1 MKALHIGGLPPEV
14 MYDNVAFIHAVRA
27 GVSGQVVREAVAL
40 LGGHNELIADLAGT
54 TPGNLHRTYK
64 KAVLAKTQSEAILDL
79 LRLFAYA
86 ATIFDNEDI
95 VRSWFDC
102 EIPALSGTRPID
114 IMDTFQGRT
123 MVRDILVKI
132 ERGEFS

>member
-1 MKALHIGGLPPEV
+1 MKGLHVDGLPSNV
-14 MYDNVAFIHAVRA
+14 LYDDVVFIHAIRT
-27 GVSGQVVREAVAL
+27 GIPGQVVRQTVAL

-86 ATIFDNEDI
+86 ATVFDNQDI
-95 VRSWFDC
+95 VRSWLDC

>member
-1 MKALHIGGLPPEV
+1 MNILQIEGLPPNIL
-14 MYDNVAFIHAVRA
+14 YDDVVFIHAVRA
-27 GVSGQVVREAVAL
+27 GIPGQVVRQTVAL
-40 LGGHNELIADLAGT
+40 LGGHNELIANLAGT

-95 VRSWFDC
+95 VRSWLDC

-114 IMDTFQGRT
+114 IMDTFQGRS